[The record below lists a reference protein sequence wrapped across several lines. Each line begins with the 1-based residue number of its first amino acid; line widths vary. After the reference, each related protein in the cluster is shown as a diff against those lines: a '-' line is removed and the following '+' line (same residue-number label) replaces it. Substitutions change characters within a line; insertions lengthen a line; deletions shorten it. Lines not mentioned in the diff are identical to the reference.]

1 MDIIDLFWNYSQ
13 DRDLAELMNSQA
25 KTAGRHSANIQRL
38 QQENHELR
46 IRIGVL
52 IRILIERGIFSA
64 DDFANS
70 VNQTK
75 EKLNPSMPKPPAARI
90 GRTVKG
96 GSSPK
101 RSS

>member
-13 DRDLAELMNSQA
+13 DRDLAELVDSQT
-25 KTAGRHSANIQRL
+25 KMAGRHSANIQRL

-52 IRILIERGIFSA
+52 IRMLIERGVFSA
-64 DDFANS
+64 DDFANL

-75 EKLNPSMPKPPAARI
+75 EKLNPAASKPSAVRI
-90 GRTVKG
+90 GRAVKG
-96 GSSPK
+96 GASPK